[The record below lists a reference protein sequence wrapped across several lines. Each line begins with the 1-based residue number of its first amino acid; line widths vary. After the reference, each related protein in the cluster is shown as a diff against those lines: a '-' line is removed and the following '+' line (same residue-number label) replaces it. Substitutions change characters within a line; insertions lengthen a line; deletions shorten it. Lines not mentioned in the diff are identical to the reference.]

1 MATAGTIA
9 MSEGAANPIEKELAK
24 VEACWTTF
32 AEKPK
37 ARILR
42 WVPDDDARQMIQL
55 FVDLESEP
63 VGTTPDLFL
72 ELNAPFESQTTYAAA
87 LIEDLKSQYAANRES
102 IAETGITSEWQV
114 PVCSSDCPVS
124 EMLKTFD
131 SFHQAF
137 PSLARFLVLVLSPE
151 SRTSSRQ
158 WEQWWLEIIRQRIPE
173 SLRLMVVDSPVC
185 PELGKL
191 SEASPELVITISPE
205 LDMSSAYEEIVATIP
220 GSGPGFD
227 FRKFF
232 VALTNA
238 AGTGNTA
245 KAESIAGKAIAI
257 ATAEKWYYLI
267 SATQMA
273 LGAAYFAA
281 GQLPSAV
288 AAYRQANAAI
298 SGADDVASRNMELPT
313 RMAEGAALIAA
324 GDFPTAADV
333 YQNAALVAEKQNQPS
348 AELECWRMAGWCFES
363 AKKPE
368 QSWECGE
375 KALMAGARIQ
385 ESDRVMSTLPYAG
398 QMLLR
403 LADAGTNRR
412 RKSEIAER
420 MTELMGAEWTDSLV
434 TGAT

>member
-1 MATAGTIA
+1 MIA
-9 MSEGAANPIEKELAK
+9 MSEGAANPIQKELAK

-32 AEKPK
+32 AEQPN

-42 WVPDDDARQMIQL
+42 WLPDDDARQMIQL

-72 ELNAPFESQTTYAAA
+72 ELKTPFESQTTYAAA
-87 LIEDLKSQYAANRES
+87 LIEDLKLQYAANRES
-102 IAETGITSEWQV
+102 IAETGLPTEWQA

-124 EMLKTFD
+124 EMLKAFD
-131 SFHQAF
+131 SFYQAF
-137 PSLARFLVLVLSPE
+137 PSLSRFLVLVLSPE

-158 WEQWWLEIIRQRIPE
+158 WEQWWLDMSRQRVPE
-173 SLRLMVVDSPVC
+173 SLRLMVVDSPSC
-185 PELGKL
+185 PELTRL
-191 SEASPELVITISPE
+191 QETAPDVVVTISPE
-205 LDMSSAYEEIVATIP
+205 LDMSSAYEQIVATIP

-227 FRKFF
+227 FRKYF

-281 GQLPSAV
+281 GQLQNAV

-324 GDFPTAADV
+324 GDFPAAADV
-333 YQNAALVAEKQNQPS
+333 YQNAALVAEKHNQPS

-375 KALMAGARIQ
+375 KALTAGARIQ

-412 RKSEIAER
+412 RKSEIADR
-420 MTELMGAEWTDSLV
+420 MTELMGADWTNSLV

>member
-1 MATAGTIA
+1 
-9 MSEGAANPIEKELAK
+9 MSDGAANPIEKELAK
-24 VEACWTTF
+24 VGACWTTF
-32 AEKPK
+32 TEQPN

-42 WVPDDDARQMIQL
+42 WLPDDDARQMIQL

-72 ELNAPFESQTTYAAA
+72 ELKAPFESQTAYAAT

-102 IAETGITSEWQV
+102 IAEAGITTDWQT
-114 PVCSSDCPVS
+114 PICRSDCSVS
-124 EMLKTFD
+124 EMLQTFD

-151 SRTSSRQ
+151 TRTSSRQ
-158 WEQWWLEIIRQRIPE
+158 WEQWWLELSRQRIPE
-173 SLRLMVVDSPVC
+173 SLRFMVVDSPAC
-185 PELGKL
+185 PELSRL
-191 SEASPELVITISPE
+191 SETAPEVAVTIRPE
-205 LDMSSAYEEIVATIP
+205 LDMSSAYEDIVANVP

-227 FRKFF
+227 FRKYF

-238 AGTGNTA
+238 AGTGDVA
-245 KAESIAGKAIAI
+245 KAESIAGKAVAI
-257 ATAEKWYYLI
+257 AAAEKWYYLV

-281 GQLPSAV
+281 GQLQSAV

-324 GDFPTAADV
+324 GDFPAAADV
-333 YQNAALVAEKQNQPS
+333 YQNAALVAEKQKQPS

-363 AKKPE
+363 AKKPD

-375 KALMAGARIQ
+375 KALTVGSRIP
-385 ESDRVMSTLPYAG
+385 ESDRGMSTLPYAG

-412 RKSEIAER
+412 RKSEITER
-420 MTELMGAEWTDSLV
+420 MTELMGADWTNSLV